1 MLEEKCS
8 LSPLQKDAEHAVV
21 VAVSSRA
28 VFEREADEGD
38 EVYGSSVA
46 FPLLQALQR
55 VNERLLEEN
64 PAESLLFDVIL
75 ITTDSKQQ
83 QQRSRIISSTTHYG
97 NLTLTIISST
107 THYGNL
113 TLTIISSTTHYG
125 LEVSRFCFSSEEDFI
140 ESLLKNNVHL
150 FLTTDRNEAL
160 QASQKGVFS
169 ALLDQQTA
177 SCPSE
182 QLRVLFCG
190 DAIIRPDTDPMPA
203 SRRAAQSFSTQLGE
217 MRSRFGALHSPVSFI
232 LLTSHGDRESCGD
245 ALRMLRS
252 RGVTMDEAYCLAGAP
267 RGPIL
272 SLLHTHFLLSDGFS
286 GLED

>member
-1 MLEEKCS
+1 MVSTVQNTNVK
-8 LSPLQKDAEHAVV
+8 QKDAEHAVV
-21 VAVSSRA
+21 VAVSSHA
-28 VFEREADEGD
+28 VFECEADDGG
-38 EVYGSSVA
+38 EVYGSGVA
-46 FPLLQALQR
+46 FSLLQALQR

-83 QQRSRIISSTTHYG
+83 QQSSRIT
-97 NLTLTIISST
+97 
-107 THYGNL
+107 
-113 TLTIISSTTHYG
+113 SSTTHYG

-190 DAIIRPDTDPMPA
+190 DAVIRPDTDPMPA
-203 SRRAAQSFSTQLGE
+203 SRQAAQSFSTQLGE
-217 MRSRFGALHSPVSFI
+217 MRRRFGALDSPVSFI
-232 LLTSHGDRESCGD
+232 LLMSHGDRESCSD
-245 ALRMLRS
+245 ALRTLRS
-252 RGVTMDEAYCLAGAP
+252 RGVSMDEAYCLAGAP

-272 SLLHTHFLLSDGFS
+272 SLLQTHFLLSDGVS
-286 GLED
+286 GLDD